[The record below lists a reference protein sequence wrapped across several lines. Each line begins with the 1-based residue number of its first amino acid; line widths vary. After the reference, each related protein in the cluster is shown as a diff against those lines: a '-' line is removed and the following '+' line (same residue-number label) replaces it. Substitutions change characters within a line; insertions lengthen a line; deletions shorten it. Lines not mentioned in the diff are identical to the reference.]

1 MKMTYNA
8 ASGSLS
14 IRFTDIAVQT
24 SDEVKPGVVLDLD
37 DEGRLV
43 GITLPKAKDILTK
56 GADPFEMAEAEAQ
69 TDDIAAAAAHG
80 STA

>member
-1 MKMTYNA
+1 MKMTYDA
-8 ASGSLS
+8 AGDELS
-14 IRFTDIAVQT
+14 VRFTDIAVHGF
-24 SDEVKPGVVLDLD
+24 DEVKPGIVLALD

-43 GITLPKAKDILTK
+43 GITLRKAKDVLAK
-56 GADPFEMAEAEAQ
+56 GVDPFAMAEAEAQ